1 VVVIGEAAERIAHAV
16 GTRVPVLRAA
26 SMDEAVNM
34 AFAQAEVGDAVLLSP
49 ACSSFDMF
57 KSYADRGDRFV
68 AAVQRLAQTKPEVS
82 R

>member
-1 VVVIGEAAERIAHAV
+1 VVIGEAAERIAEAV
-16 GTRVPVLRAA
+16 GDRVPVARASSMELAVSAALR
-26 SMDEAVNM
+26 M
-34 AFAQAEVGDAVLLSP
+34 ARPGDAVLLSP

-68 AAVQRLAQTKPEVS
+68 AAVKGLAPREAA